1 MERKK
6 GIKINVLW
14 HSESGPNQGV
24 FKLIHMGLERDF
36 IIFIQFELSQ
46 YSISW
51 CTSTFWNI
59 RFRSLFGQQ
68 CFWLKDMPIQYMN
81 KSIQDRDRWPGERE
95 LFWYHSKGYTHNGMS
110 QKYIDASFYK
120 VDFWGGGSEL
130 FQLKEK
136 FVQIWKF
143 NHDLPVK
150 SWWKIRWS
158 FSILLNNWSRCGK
171 KLF

>member
-59 RFRSLFGQQ
+59 RFHSLFGQQ

-120 VDFWGGGSEL
+120 VDFFWGGVWAVPIKGKVCSNMKIQSWSTCQKLMENQMK
-130 FQLKEK
+130 FQHSPQQLK
-136 FVQIWKF
+136 
-143 NHDLPVK
+143 
-150 SWWKIRWS
+150 
-158 FSILLNNWSRCGK
+158 
-171 KLF
+171 